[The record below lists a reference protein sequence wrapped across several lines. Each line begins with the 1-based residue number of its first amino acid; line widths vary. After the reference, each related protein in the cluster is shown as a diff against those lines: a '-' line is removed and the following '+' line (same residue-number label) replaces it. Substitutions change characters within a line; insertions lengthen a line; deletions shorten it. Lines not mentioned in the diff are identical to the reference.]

1 MWHLFSLYM
10 QLLDVR
16 DITINNAAILCSG
29 GSAIPINYFVSDPVD
44 DIGAKLTLD
53 LPEGTAKGE

>member
-1 MWHLFSLYM
+1 M